1 MIQEY
6 RCQISFK
13 KFRQEIKFISTVKYN
28 ISQFVNSS
36 PVPHSAKQGLN
47 LILNLELS
55 YTPLQDLLVVDRCIY
70 SCITIEV
77 RHTRSAIHI
86 EYIELYLSKNHYCK
100 KTTEIVLSAL

>member
-36 PVPHSAKQGLN
+36 PVSHSEKQDLN

-55 YTPLQDLLVVDRCIY
+55 YTPVQDLLVVDRCIY
-70 SCITIEV
+70 SCFKIEV
-77 RHTRSAIHI
+77 RHARSASHV
-86 EYIELYLSKNHYCK
+86 EYMIYYISM
-100 KTTEIVLSAL
+100 I